1 MSTLTEKQKMIQ
13 GLEYFASDKTLV
25 HERFAAR
32 KQLDML
38 NAIPQDKV
46 KQRAVLLQQLFGS
59 TGKRLYVE
67 STFKCDYGYNIHV
80 GENFY
85 ANFGCVILDCAPV
98 TIGDDCMLGPNVQ
111 IYTAAHPLDPIARK
125 KGIEFAKSISIGNNC
140 WIGGNAVINPGVKLG
155 HNVVVGAGSVVTKS
169 FEDNVVIAGN
179 PAKVIQFIDNTSR
192 K

>member
-46 KQRAVLLQQLFGS
+46 KQRAVLLHQLFGS

-98 TIGDDCMLGPNVQ
+98 TIGDDCMLGPNVH

-169 FEDNVVIAGN
+169 FEDNIVIAGN
-179 PAKVIQFIDNTSR
+179 PAKVIQSIDNTSG